1 MKINKLIVAG
11 AAAAMLAVP
20 STMRGDDP
28 KFMRSSI
35 YTILVNSDEQ
45 NTRLDQE
52 AQETDAEG
60 YAATLQESGLSS
72 LGGIPKSV
80 FPTLAIPEQFNDHN
94 LEWRVLDF
102 DQITAGMTD
111 EEAKAARPKGKRQS
125 TSRCCHRSHHR
136 CQYLY
141 HDPLRESRRLY
152 LRGS

>member
-11 AAAAMLAVP
+11 AAAAMMAVP
-20 STMRGDDP
+20 ATMRGDDP

-80 FPTLAIPEQFNDHN
+80 FPTLAIPEQP
-94 LEWRVLDF
+94 
-102 DQITAGMTD
+102 T
-111 EEAKAARPKGKRQS
+111 P
-125 TSRCCHRSHHR
+125 
-136 CQYLY
+136 
-141 HDPLRESRRLY
+141 
-152 LRGS
+152 